1 MLRHQEVS
9 FHLYLIFL
17 MFFCQKTYPSV
28 KRGHTPTILYLAYM
42 VQHLFTFILSSL
54 CSSVKKHILLSKEA
68 TPQPFFI
75 WRIWSSIFSPLS
87 YLPYILQSKN
97 MSFCQKRGHAPNH
110 SLSGVYGPVASN
122 LRVHMAAANFPASA

>member
-17 MFFCQKTYPSV
+17 IFFSQKTYPSV

-42 VQHLFTFILSSL
+42 VQHLFTFILCFL
-54 CSSVKKHILLSKEA
+54 CSSVKKHILLSKKV
-68 TPQPFFI
+68 
-75 WRIWSSIFSPLS
+75 
-87 YLPYILQSKN
+87 Y
-97 MSFCQKRGHAPNH
+97 APNH

-122 LRVHMAAANFPASA
+122 LRVHMAAENFPASA